1 MNGACNGNCFG
12 PPPGKGSTGHIS
24 KIFIPN
30 FVCVLTNEGTKRIRQ
45 DFYSVAWVMP

>member
-12 PPPGKGSTGHIS
+12 PPPGKGQQV
-24 KIFIPN
+24 IFQR
-30 FVCVLTNEGTKRIRQ
+30 FVYQILCVFSQMKETKRIRQ